1 MPSSLDAGRRL
12 VAMRRL
18 LRGALTERLLY
29 KAAALFLA
37 LVLWLVVSADQPTE
51 EIVPVMLVVRT
62 DSTLMLSEPAPALR
76 ARVVGPLRVVLKL
89 YATPPRVLRSVPGEE
104 TDSIHFLLEPRDVV
118 IPAGVNVRVSSLE
131 PSAVS
136 LHFTSRI
143 GRKVPVRSRL
153 RVTVDTTL
161 RALGP
166 PRLVP
171 DSVTIFG
178 TRERVAA
185 VANVPTA
192 VMDIRV
198 RDTSSVLVTL
208 DTTGLGVRVQPTQV
222 RFRLRVVG
230 DTLLPIPFLMPWNR
244 PVGGGQ

>member
-1 MPSSLDAGRRL
+1 MSPPLDAGRRL

-29 KAAALFLA
+29 KAAAIFLA

-51 EIVPVMLVVRT
+51 EIVPVTLAVQT
-62 DSTLMLSEPAPALR
+62 DSTLMLAEPAPALR
-76 ARVVGPLRVVLKL
+76 ARVVGPLREVLKL
-89 YATPPRVLRSVPGEE
+89 YATPPTVQRSVPGED

-131 PSAVS
+131 PSSIS
-136 LHFTSRI
+136 LRFTSRV
-143 GRKVPVRSRL
+143 GRRVPVRSRL

-161 RALGP
+161 RTLGP
-166 PRLVP
+166 PRLTP

-185 VANVPTA
+185 VADVPTA
-192 VMDIRV
+192 AMDVRV
-198 RDTSSVLVTL
+198 RDTSSFVIPL
-208 DTTGLGVRVQPTQV
+208 DTSGLGVRIQPHEV

-244 PVGGGQ
+244 PAGGGQ